1 MPVSTEHILRA
12 KTSCVKTEES
22 MMAPCDV
29 GHAGGTGLPKPVH
42 SVSPWRCI
50 TGCGIGPLNH
60 RFTPKVVE
68 KGVSAA

>member
-1 MPVSTEHILRA
+1 MIVLATPA
-12 KTSCVKTEES
+12 TSKVPEQYAEATLS
-22 MMAPCDV
+22 
-29 GHAGGTGLPKPVH
+29 

-68 KGVSAA
+68 KGAQQLKVSERRRVIMPH

>member
-1 MPVSTEHILRA
+1 MKL
-12 KTSCVKTEES
+12 TSLQQATLS
-22 MMAPCDV
+22 
-29 GHAGGTGLPKPVH
+29 